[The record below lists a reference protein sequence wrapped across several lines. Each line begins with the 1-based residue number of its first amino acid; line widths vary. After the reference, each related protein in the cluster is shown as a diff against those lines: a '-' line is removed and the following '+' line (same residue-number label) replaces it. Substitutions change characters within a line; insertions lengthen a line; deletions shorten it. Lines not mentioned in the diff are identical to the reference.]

1 MSDIKLLIDKKKT
14 NEDKL
19 INIYTSYCGKYIRK
33 IYNALPDKKIFLRN
47 LIDISSWNE
56 YKKEKEYMKFLKWCE
71 NVLDIDEK
79 ELNDLL
85 HNTLYLSVEIIVYN
99 YEYAEFLDN
108 IEFIS
113 CQQFFHKSMKSIS
126 RFYYENFKK
135 INASDKSKN
144 ELTEIISLQ
153 IHKVMPLKKII
164 RFIQESEEN
173 NPFVIKYTHKK
184 DDENKS
190 YMSNLS
196 ISNESE
202 KLDKQLSKKINIEK
216 KLSEN
221 SESNNQTSSKKLSKK
236 IDKLPSTVTST
247 SDNSSDKSSDK
258 SSSKSSAKSSI
269 KVLDKSSGKSSEKSS
284 SKSLDDS
291 SDKSSR
297 NSSDKSSSNSS
308 KYRKTNKSRNKN
320 NSESSVEELEYIP
333 RKKYNLSL
341 NKKNKKNEKNEKKDV
356 EKYDDI
362 KHISLKYKKY

>member
-71 NVLDIDEK
+71 NVLDTDEK

-173 NPFVIKYTHKK
+173 NPFVIKYTNKN

-196 ISNESE
+196 VSNESE

-221 SESNNQTSSKKLSKK
+221 SESHNQKSSRKLSKK
-236 IDKLPSTVTST
+236 IDKLPSTATT
-247 SDNSSDKSSDK
+247 TNDNSNDSSNKSSEK
-258 SSSKSSAKSSI
+258 S
-269 KVLDKSSGKSSEKSS
+269 LDKSSQKSSDDSSDKSS

-291 SDKSSR
+291 SDKSS
-297 NSSDKSSSNSS
+297 NKSSSKSLDDSSDKSSSKSS
-308 KYRKTNKSRNKN
+308 KYIKNNKSRNKN
-320 NSESSVEELEYIP
+320 NSESSVELEYIP

-341 NKKNKKNEKNEKKDV
+341 NKKNKKSEKKNV

-362 KHISLKYKKY
+362 KHISLKGKKY